1 MAGLFTPQIL
11 PPVILRPY
19 QDEMIQGVREKLRTS
34 TAVLLQAPTGA
45 GKTQMATAMVRNA
58 VQKGGR
64 PWMIVH
70 RDFLVDQT
78 SKTFERAGIEHAF
91 IAAGR
96 RWNPYAP
103 AQICSID
110 TLRSRLDRV
119 PPDRWPTVIFVDE
132 GHHACSSTWSRV
144 IRWAIERGSKV
155 VGLSATPERL
165 DGKGLNELFG
175 AIQLGPSLAWLIE
188 QGYLSKYNAFAP
200 TIPDLGA
207 VGSRGGDYK
216 TDELEAELDKDELVG
231 DLVSHYSR
239 LAAGKR
245 AVYFCVSIA
254 HSQHV
259 ARAFK
264 NAGISAVH
272 LDGSDSSDVRRSAAR
287 SMALGELDVIC
298 NVGLLGE
305 GYDLAA
311 QAGMDVTIE
320 CVGMAR
326 PTQSLAMYLQQVGRA
341 LRPKDEPAVILDHAG
356 NIMAHGLPDDDR
368 DWQLEPREKKKG
380 RKKAEAEAAPVK
392 VCPNC
397 FATAAANKSVCPF
410 CEEPYPVRGD
420 RMPGETEDELVAV
433 DPAMLRAHRAQQE
446 RDAKTVEDLVAV
458 GKARG
463 YAKPEA
469 WAAHLY
475 SARQRSNRRVEEQA
489 SQQKRW

>member
-1 MAGLFTPQIL
+1 VNLFTPQKL
-11 PPVILRPY
+11 APVVLRPY
-19 QDEMIQGVREKLRTS
+19 QEEMIQGVREKLRTS
-34 TAVLLQAPTGA
+34 QAVLLQAPTGA

-58 VQKGGR
+58 VAKGGR

-91 IAAGR
+91 ISAGR

-103 AQICSID
+103 AQVCGID

-119 PPDRWPTVIFVDE
+119 PPGRWPTVIFVDE
-132 GHHACSSTWSRV
+132 GHHACSATWARV
-144 IRWAIERGSKV
+144 IRWAMDRGSKV

-188 QGYLSKYNAFAP
+188 QGYLSKYTAYAP
-200 TIPDLGA
+200 TMPDLGSI
-207 VGSRGGDYK
+207 GSRGGDYK
-216 TDELEAELDKDELVG
+216 TDELEKELDKDELVG
-231 DLVSHYSR
+231 DLVAHYSR
-239 LAAGKR
+239 LASGKR

-254 HSQHV
+254 HSRHV
-259 ARAFK
+259 AGAFRA
-264 NAGISAVH
+264 AGISAVH
-272 LDGSDSSDVRRSAAR
+272 LDGSDPSDVRRSAAR

-311 QAGMDVTIE
+311 QAQMDVTIE

-326 PTQSLAMYLQQVGRA
+326 PTQSVAMYLQQVGRA

-356 NIMAHGLPDDDR
+356 NIMAHGLPDDER
-368 DWQLEPREKKKG
+368 DWQLEPKKPPPKKRKG
-380 RKKAEAEAAPVK
+380 EPAEPPVK
-392 VCPNC
+392 VCKSC
-397 FATAAANKSVCPF
+397 FATSAANAARCVACGEPF
-410 CEEPYPVRGD
+410 AGEG
-420 RMPGETEDELVAV
+420 RMPGETDAELVAV
-433 DPAMLRAHRAQQE
+433 DPKALRAVRAQQE
-446 RDAKTVEDLVAV
+446 RDAKTIDDLIAV

-475 SARQRSNRRVEEQA
+475 TARQRGGGSRRVEEQA
-489 SQQKRW
+489 AAQKRW

>member
-1 MAGLFTPQIL
+1 MSGLFTPSKL
-11 PPVILRPY
+11 APVILRPY
-19 QDEMIQGVREKLRTS
+19 QDEMIQGVRRELRIHD
-34 TAVLLQAPTGA
+34 AVLMQAPTGA
-45 GKTQMATAMVRNA
+45 GKTQIATAMVRSA
-58 VQKGGR
+58 VLKGGR

-78 SKTFERAGIEHAF
+78 SKTFDRAGIDHAF

-103 AQICSID
+103 AQVCSID

-132 GHHACSSTWSRV
+132 GHHACSATWARV
-144 IRWAIERGSKV
+144 IRWAMERGSKV
-155 VGLSATPERL
+155 VALSATPERL

-175 AIQLGPSLAWLIE
+175 GLVLGPSLSWLIE
-188 QGYLSKYNAFAP
+188 NKYLSKYNAFAP
-200 TIPDLGA
+200 TLPDLA
-207 VGSRGGDYK
+207 SVGSRGGDYK
-216 TDELEAELDKDELVG
+216 TDELEAELDKDDIVG
-231 DLVSHYSR
+231 DIVSHYKR

-254 HSQHV
+254 HSKHV
-259 ARAFK
+259 AKAFN
-264 NAGISAVH
+264 NAGVSAVH
-272 LDGSDSSDVRRSAAR
+272 LDGSDPSDVRRSAAR
-287 SMALGELDVIC
+287 AMAIGELDVIC

-311 QAGMDVTIE
+311 QANMDVTIE

-368 DWQLEPREKKKG
+368 DWKLEPKEKKPG

-410 CEEPYPVRGD
+410 CEEPYPTRDG
-420 RMPGETEDELVAV
+420 MPQEGEGELEKV
-433 DPAMLRAHRAQQE
+433 DPAALRMIRAQQE
-446 RDAKTVEDLVAV
+446 RDAKTLDDLIKV

-463 YAKPEA
+463 YAQPEA

-475 SARQRSNRRVEEQA
+475 TSRQRSNRRVEEQA
-489 SQQKRW
+489 AQQKRW